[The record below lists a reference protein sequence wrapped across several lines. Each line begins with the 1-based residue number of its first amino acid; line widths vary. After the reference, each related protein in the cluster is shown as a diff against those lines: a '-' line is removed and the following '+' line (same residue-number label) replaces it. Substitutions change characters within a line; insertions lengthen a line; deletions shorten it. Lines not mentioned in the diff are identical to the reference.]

1 MRIQK
6 PMRPTDY
13 PSRRFD
19 CQLALEAEFRRA
31 IDMLASGA
39 GEAGW
44 SVNETT
50 RAIVGLA
57 LAYAADQHMDRS
69 PASASN
75 IRRLFLN

>member
-1 MRIQK
+1 MRIHK

-13 PSRRFD
+13 PSRGFD
-19 CQLALEAEFRRA
+19 CQMALEAEFRRT
-31 IDMLASGA
+31 IDTLASEA

-57 LAYAADQHMDRS
+57 LAYAADQHMDRT
-69 PASASN
+69 PASTMN
-75 IRRLFLN
+75 VRRLFVN

>member
-1 MRIQK
+1 MSIQK

-13 PSRRFD
+13 PNRGFD
-19 CQLALEAEFRRA
+19 CQMALNAEFRRA
-31 IDMLASGA
+31 IDCLAMEA

-44 SVNETT
+44 STDETT
-50 RAIVGLA
+50 KAIIGLA

-69 PASASN
+69 FASAMN

>member
-13 PSRRFD
+13 PSRSFD
-19 CQLALEAEFRRA
+19 CQLALEAEFRRT

-44 SVNETT
+44 SANETT

-57 LAYAADQHMDRS
+57 LAYAADQHMDRT
-69 PASASN
+69 PASTMN